1 MILRKAYNFKQLDEL
16 TSSSGTLKNVD
27 LKSLLSEKY
36 SVVINLLPDDSEYA
50 IEGEKEDLESFGIHY
65 IYIPIDWSEPKHTD
79 YEAFESAMTKN
90 DGKKLHIHCAANYRA
105 SAFYAIYAYNN
116 KGWSKTKLNAFI
128 DEIWEISDYPVWV
141 DFVSQQIA

>member
-1 MILRKAYNFKQLDEL
+1 MNPIAQRRCFSLHSKKVKIIIQKAYNFKQLDEL

-50 IEGEKEDLESFGIHY
+50 IEGEKEDLESLGIHY

-79 YEAFESAMTKN
+79 
-90 DGKKLHIHCAANYRA
+90 
-105 SAFYAIYAYNN
+105 
-116 KGWSKTKLNAFI
+116 SKPLNLR
-128 DEIWEISDYPVWV
+128 
-141 DFVSQQIA
+141 